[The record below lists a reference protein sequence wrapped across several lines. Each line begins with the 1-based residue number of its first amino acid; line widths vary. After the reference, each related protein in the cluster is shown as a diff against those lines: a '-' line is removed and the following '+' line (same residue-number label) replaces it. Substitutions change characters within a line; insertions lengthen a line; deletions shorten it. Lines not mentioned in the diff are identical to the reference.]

1 MPTAEIVTIGT
12 EILLGD
18 ITDTNARYL
27 ARSLRDQGI
36 ELYRKTTIGDN
47 ASRIAQVIQEC
58 MQRAEIII
66 TTGGLGPTVDDPTRQ
81 AIATALGIDL
91 EYREELWKQ
100 IQERFRRYGRV
111 PTENN
116 KRQAYIPKGAIV
128 IENPVGTAPAFFV
141 EAGRNVICALPGVPR
156 EMEYLME
163 QTVIP
168 YFRQKYNLHTII
180 RTRILHT
187 TGVGESQ
194 VDDLIGDMEQL
205 SNPTVGLLAHS
216 GQVDVRIT
224 VKAETEDE
232 AIHQIGS
239 VEQEL
244 RTRLGNW
251 IYGADEETL
260 EQVVHAHLISKGW
273 RLCAVEAGLH
283 GELVRRL
290 SYLPDLMMRGEV
302 LPNPIAPETLEQ
314 EIKDFVIHNA
324 VEVGIGV
331 TIHPNQ
337 QQQDIHIA
345 LITPEGN
352 HSSQYSFGGPPPYA
366 PRWAV
371 NLCCDLIR
379 KV

>member
-36 ELYRKTTIGDN
+36 DLFRKTTIGDN
-47 ASRIAQVIQEC
+47 ADRIAQVIQEC

-81 AIATALGIDL
+81 AIATAMDVVL
-91 EYREELWKQ
+91 EYREELWVQ
-100 IQERFRRYGRV
+100 IQERFQRYGRV

-116 KRQAYIPKGAIV
+116 KRQAYMPKGAIV

-168 YFRQKYNLHTII
+168 YFRQKFNIQSILS
-180 RTRILHT
+180 TRILHT
-187 TGVGESQ
+187 AGVGESQ
-194 VDDLIGDMEQL
+194 IDDLIGDLERL

-216 GQVDVRIT
+216 GQVDVRIA
-224 VKAETEDE
+224 VKAKTEDE
-232 AIHQIGS
+232 ANQQIGS

-244 RTRLGNW
+244 RTRLGKW

-260 EQVVHAHLISKGW
+260 EQVAYTHLIAKGW
-273 RLCAVEAGLH
+273 KLCAIEAGLH
-283 GELVRRL
+283 GDLVRRL
-290 SYLPDLMMRGEV
+290 SSEPELMVHGDV
-302 LPNPIAPETLEQ
+302 LPNPIDPGLLEQ
-314 EIKDFVIHNA
+314 VTKDSIHQNS

-331 TIHPNQ
+331 TIQSSLQ
-337 QQQDIHIA
+337 QQEIHIF

-352 HSSQYSFGGPPPYA
+352 KSFHRSYGGPPAYA

-371 NLCCDLIR
+371 NLCLDLIR
-379 KV
+379 DM